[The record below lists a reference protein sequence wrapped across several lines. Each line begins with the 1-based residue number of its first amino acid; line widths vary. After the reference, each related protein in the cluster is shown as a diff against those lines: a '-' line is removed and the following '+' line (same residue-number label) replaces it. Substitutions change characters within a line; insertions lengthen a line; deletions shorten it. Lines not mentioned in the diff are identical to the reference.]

1 MHKIFLIF
9 YMILQQHMIKKQMFI
24 VCLYLLYE
32 ILFFFIFINMFYY
45 IFIYIYMYIVFFV
58 F

>member
-9 YMILQQHMIKKQMFI
+9 YMILQQHIIKKQMFI

-32 ILFFFIFINMFYY
+32 ILFFFIFINMFY